1 MAKQYFFQPP
11 IEGSN
16 DERSYTLYELSS
28 GTSIDSVA
36 SNNINLDIK
45 VASTGDTVSSINFLV
60 DNNPDKIANVKVVET
75 DDNLTLEL
83 TNIPNGEEE

>member
-11 IEGSN
+11 IGDGS
-16 DERSYTLYELSS
+16 SYTLYELSS
-28 GTSIDSVA
+28 STSEYISSTSAND
-36 SNNINLDIK
+36 INLDIK
-45 VASTGDTVSSINFLV
+45 VANTGDTVSSINFLI
-60 DNNPDKIANVKVVET
+60 DNNPNKIANVKVVET